1 MRNLA
6 DTLSVVLDKYTP
18 PSGVRISWPI
28 EYLWK
33 RGVLDPAQYAAA
45 NAFRSD
51 YECAV
56 GQSSAPIVNWS
67 AFEAMAL
74 TDNPDFLG
82 GRHKSAMRLARVPA
96 GPRPIVDAKKNLM
109 DLRWAIGG
117 FSFQVMR
124 GVCGLGI
131 PLVALATEIKIDK
144 NTVSVVLRQAL
155 WESVDFYGL
164 EENPDAR

>member
-1 MRNLA
+1 
-6 DTLSVVLDKYTP
+6 
-18 PSGVRISWPI
+18 
-28 EYLWK
+28 
-33 RGVLDPAQYAAA
+33 
-45 NAFRSD
+45 
-51 YECAV
+51 
-56 GQSSAPIVNWS
+56 
-67 AFEAMAL
+67 
-74 TDNPDFLG
+74 
-82 GRHKSAMRLARVPA
+82 
-96 GPRPIVDAKKNLM
+96 VDARKTLM